1 MQPYAASVASE
12 PGRADLSPA
21 APPPPSLAGKGAGGL
36 GPVRALWQP
45 ALGVGTLL
53 AVLALWEVASRTGLL
68 NRQFF
73 PPVTDILATFF
84 ALWANN
90 IFPQHLAATLGRMAV
105 GYAIAVALGVGLG
118 LVMGRWR
125 AVYDLFEPLVE
136 FLRPMPPVALIPV
149 LILLVGIGDEMKVI
163 VVAFASL
170 FPILLNTIDG
180 VRGVHPTLL
189 DVART
194 FRFGE
199 AATLRRVILPAAL
212 PQIVAGL
219 RISLAIALIVALVSE
234 MIGATAG
241 MGYFVLQ
248 AQRGL
253 RIRDM
258 YAAIVMLALLG
269 FTLNGLFVLAE
280 SRVLAW
286 HRASTGQQ

>member
-1 MQPYAASVASE
+1 MATYSAPPDTGSGGVDT
-12 PGRADLSPA
+12 RSPA
-21 APPPPSLAGKGAGGL
+21 PPSPLGKGAGGL
-36 GPVRALWQP
+36 GPDRRVLWRP
-45 ALGVGTLL
+45 ALGFGTLL
-53 AVLALWEVASRTGLL
+53 AVLVLWEVASRARVL
-68 NRQFF
+68 NPQFF
-73 PPVTDILATFF
+73 PPVTDILATFV
-84 ALWANN
+84 ALWTNN
-90 IFPQHLAATLGRMAV
+90 VFPPHLAATLARMAV
-105 GYAIAVALGVGLG
+105 GYGVAVALGVGLG
-118 LVMGRWR
+118 LLMGRWR
-125 AVYDLFEPLVE
+125 GIYDLFEPLVE

-149 LILLVGIGDEMKVI
+149 LILLVGIGDEMKII

-170 FPILLNTIDG
+170 FPILLNTVDG

-199 AATLRRVILPAAL
+199 LDTLRRVILPAAL

-234 MIGATAG
+234 MIGATQG
-241 MGYFVLQ
+241 LGYFVLQ
-248 AQRGL
+248 AQRSL

-269 FTLNGLFVLAE
+269 FTVNALFLLAE

-286 HRASTGQQ
+286 HRASTGQE